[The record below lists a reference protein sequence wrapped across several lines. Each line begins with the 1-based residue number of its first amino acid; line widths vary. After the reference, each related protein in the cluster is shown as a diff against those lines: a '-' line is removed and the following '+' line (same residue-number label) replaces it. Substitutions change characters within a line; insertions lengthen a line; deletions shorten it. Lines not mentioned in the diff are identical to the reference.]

1 MPNLNSKDRLRRIN
15 RKMPI
20 LRKTLKENIN
30 KNSRQSLRKVNA
42 TARKII
48 SNSFHKPNRHSPS
61 ST

>member
-1 MPNLNSKDRLRRIN
+1 MPNLNSKDRLRRTN

-42 TARKII
+42 SARKII

-61 ST
+61 YT